1 MKKLI
6 TILLTLSISYAG
18 FSQQLTYNSQ
28 YMLNQYLINPAAAGT
43 KEFMPISTSFRQQWA
58 GFNDAP
64 RTQMLSAHSPI
75 GENMGVGGILYNDVT
90 GPLRNIGFEGSYS
103 YHLKLNDKSKLAMGL
118 SVSLTQHVL
127 DGSNFI
133 LNDANDQVLNGA
145 TQKSFNPDGSF
156 GLYYYCEKG
165 FLGISVPQ
173 LIENKLKFGDNIEE
187 LNRQVRHYFLS
198 SGYRFTLG
206 DNLQLEPSILV
217 KYTIASP
224 FQFDVNT
231 RLFYKENLWTG
242 VSYRHD
248 ESIVALV
255 GIQRDEFMI
264 GYAFD
269 YTLSSI
275 RNYSAGTHELYL
287 EYQLPVK
294 KKASVSFD

>member
-1 MKKLI
+1 MKKLTI
-6 TILLTLSISYAG
+6 ILLSLSICYTNY
-18 FSQQLTYNSQ
+18 SQQLTYNSH

-43 KEFMPISTSFRQQWA
+43 KAYMPISTSFRQQWA

-64 RTQMLSAHSPI
+64 RTQMLSVNSPI
-75 GENMGVGGILYNDVT
+75 GENMGVGGIIYNDIT

-103 YHLKLNDKSKLAMGL
+103 YHLKVNDASKLAMGL
-118 SVSLTQHVL
+118 SISLTQHVL

-133 LNDANDQVLNGA
+133 LNNTNDQVLNGA

-156 GLYYYCEKG
+156 GLYYYSEKG

-187 LNRQVRHYFLS
+187 LNRQVRHYYLS
-198 SGYRFTLG
+198 GGYKFPMG
-206 DNLQLEPSILV
+206 DHLALEPSVLL
-217 KYTIASP
+217 KYTIGSP

-242 VSYRHD
+242 ISYRHD
-248 ESIVALV
+248 ESVVSMV

-294 KKASVSFD
+294 KKATVSFD

>member
-1 MKKLI
+1 MKKLTI
-6 TILLTLSISYAG
+6 ILLSLSICYTSY
-18 FSQQLTYNSQ
+18 SQQLTYNSQ

-43 KEFMPISTSFRQQWA
+43 KAYMPISTSFRQQWA

-64 RTQMLSAHSPI
+64 RTQMLSVNSPI
-75 GENMGVGGILYNDVT
+75 GENMGVGGIIYNDIT

-103 YHLKLNDKSKLAMGL
+103 YHLKVNDASKLAMGL
-118 SVSLTQHVL
+118 SISLTQHVL
-127 DGSNFI
+127 DGSNFV
-133 LNDANDQVLNGA
+133 LNNTNDQVLNGA

-156 GLYYYCEKG
+156 GMYYYSEKG

-187 LNRQVRHYFLS
+187 LNRQVRHYYLS
-198 SGYRFTLG
+198 GGYRFPLG
-206 DNLQLEPSILV
+206 ENIQLEPSILV

-242 VSYRHD
+242 ISYRHN
-248 ESIVALV
+248 ESVVSMV

-264 GYAFD
+264 GYAYD

-294 KKASVSFD
+294 KKATVSFD

>member
-1 MKKLI
+1 MKKLTIVLI
-6 TILLTLSISYAG
+6 TISISFTGY
-18 FSQQLTYNSQ
+18 SQQLTYNSQ
-28 YMLNQYLINPAAAGT
+28 YMLNQFLINPAAAGT
-43 KEFMPISTSFRQQWA
+43 KEYMPISTSFRQQWA

-64 RTQMLSAHSPI
+64 RTQMLSVHSPI

-103 YHLKLNDKSKLAMGL
+103 YHLKINDASKLAMGL
-118 SVSLTQHVL
+118 SISLTQHVL

-133 LNDANDQVLNGA
+133 LNNTNDQVLNGA

-156 GLYYYCEKG
+156 GLYYYSEKG

-187 LNRQVRHYFLS
+187 LNRQVRHYYLS
-198 SGYRFTLG
+198 GGYRFPMG
-206 DNLQLEPSILV
+206 DNLELEPSILL

-224 FQFDVNT
+224 FQFDVNA

-242 VSYRHD
+242 ISYRHD
-248 ESIVALV
+248 ESVVSMV

-275 RNYSAGTHELYL
+275 RNYSAGTHELYM

-294 KKASVSFD
+294 KKATVSFD

>member
-1 MKKLI
+1 MKKLTIVLI
-6 TILLTLSISYAG
+6 TISISFTGY
-18 FSQQLTYNSQ
+18 SQQLTYNSQ
-28 YMLNQYLINPAAAGT
+28 YMLNQFLINPAAAGT
-43 KEFMPISTSFRQQWA
+43 KEYMPISTSFRQQWA

-64 RTQMLSAHSPI
+64 RTQMLSVHSPI

-103 YHLKLNDKSKLAMGL
+103 YHLKINDASKLALGL
-118 SVSLTQHVL
+118 SISLTQHVL

-133 LNDANDQVLNGA
+133 LNNTNDQVLNGA

-156 GLYYYCEKG
+156 GLYYYSEKG

-187 LNRQVRHYFLS
+187 LNRQVRHYYLS
-198 SGYRFTLG
+198 GGYRFPMG
-206 DNLQLEPSILV
+206 DNLELEPSILL

-224 FQFDVNT
+224 FQFDVNA

-242 VSYRHD
+242 ISYRHD
-248 ESIVALV
+248 ESVVSMV

-294 KKASVSFD
+294 KKATVSFD

>member
-1 MKKLI
+1 MKKLTIILI
-6 TILLTLSISYAG
+6 TISISFTGY
-18 FSQQLTYNSQ
+18 SQQLTYNSQ
-28 YMLNQYLINPAAAGT
+28 YMLNQFLINPAAAGT
-43 KEFMPISTSFRQQWA
+43 KEYMPISTSFRQQWA

-64 RTQMLSAHSPI
+64 RTQMLSVHSPI

-103 YHLKLNDKSKLAMGL
+103 YHLKINDASKLALGL
-118 SVSLTQHVL
+118 SISLTQHVL

-133 LNDANDQVLNGA
+133 LNNTNDQVLNGA

-156 GLYYYCEKG
+156 GLYYYSEKG

-187 LNRQVRHYFLS
+187 LNRQVRHYYLS
-198 SGYRFTLG
+198 GGYRFPMG
-206 DNLQLEPSILV
+206 DNLELEPSILL

-224 FQFDVNT
+224 FQFDVNA

-242 VSYRHD
+242 ISYRHD
-248 ESIVALV
+248 ESVVSMV

-294 KKASVSFD
+294 KKATVSFD

>member
-1 MKKLI
+1 MKKLTIVLI
-6 TILLTLSISYAG
+6 TISINFTGY
-18 FSQQLTYNSQ
+18 SQQLTYNSQ
-28 YMLNQYLINPAAAGT
+28 YMLNQFLINPAAAGT
-43 KEFMPISTSFRQQWA
+43 KEYMPISTSFRQQWA

-64 RTQMLSAHSPI
+64 RTQMLSVHSPI

-103 YHLKLNDKSKLAMGL
+103 YHLKINDASKLAMGL
-118 SVSLTQHVL
+118 SISLTQHVL

-133 LNDANDQVLNGA
+133 LNNTNDQVLNGA

-156 GLYYYCEKG
+156 GLYYYSEKG

-187 LNRQVRHYFLS
+187 LNRQVRHYYLS
-198 SGYRFTLG
+198 GGYRFPMG
-206 DNLQLEPSILV
+206 DNLELEPSILL

-224 FQFDVNT
+224 FQFDVNA

-242 VSYRHD
+242 ISYRHD
-248 ESIVALV
+248 ESVVSMV

-294 KKASVSFD
+294 KKATVSFD

>member
-1 MKKLI
+1 MKKLTIVLI
-6 TILLTLSISYAG
+6 TISISFTGY
-18 FSQQLTYNSQ
+18 SQQLTYNSQ
-28 YMLNQYLINPAAAGT
+28 YMLNQFLINPAAAGT
-43 KEFMPISTSFRQQWA
+43 KEYMPISTSFRQQWA

-64 RTQMLSAHSPI
+64 RTQMLSVHSPI

-103 YHLKLNDKSKLAMGL
+103 YHLKINDASKLAMGL
-118 SVSLTQHVL
+118 SISLTQHVL

-133 LNDANDQVLNGA
+133 LNNTNDQVLNGA

-156 GLYYYCEKG
+156 GLYYYSEKG
-165 FLGISVPQ
+165 FLGVSVPQ

-187 LNRQVRHYFLS
+187 LNRQVRHYYLS
-198 SGYRFTLG
+198 GGYRFPMG
-206 DNLQLEPSILV
+206 DNLELEPSILL

-242 VSYRHD
+242 ISYRHD
-248 ESIVALV
+248 ESVVSMV

-294 KKASVSFD
+294 KKATVSFD

>member
-1 MKKLI
+1 MKKLTIVLI
-6 TILLTLSISYAG
+6 TISISFTGY
-18 FSQQLTYNSQ
+18 SQQLTYNSQ
-28 YMLNQYLINPAAAGT
+28 YMLNQFLINPAAAGT
-43 KEFMPISTSFRQQWA
+43 KEYMPISTSFRQQWA

-64 RTQMLSAHSPI
+64 RTQMLSVHSPI

-103 YHLKLNDKSKLAMGL
+103 YHLKINDASKLAMGL
-118 SVSLTQHVL
+118 SISLTQHVL

-133 LNDANDQVLNGA
+133 LNNTNDQVLNGA

-156 GLYYYCEKG
+156 GLYYYSEKG

-187 LNRQVRHYFLS
+187 LNRQVRHYYLS
-198 SGYRFTLG
+198 GGYRFPMG
-206 DNLQLEPSILV
+206 DNLELEPSILL

-224 FQFDVNT
+224 FQFDVNA

-242 VSYRHD
+242 ISYRHD
-248 ESIVALV
+248 ESVVSMV

-294 KKASVSFD
+294 KKATVSFD